1 MLAISAC
8 LCSPSTDGIDGDKL
22 YAMAESALHHC
33 RNESRI
39 DIIQALMIL
48 SLRQTGVGD
57 KRSAF
62 TYAGRAATMALNL
75 GLHLAPTTQ
84 SEAGDCE
91 LRSRVFWNVYVLD
104 KILAEEL
111 GRPLFLRYRRSS
123 TPLPSETESDE
134 FEPWPPQSPSSA
146 PVPAPVRHITPRRGH
161 IMSFFVW
168 TCRMGM
174 IIEDILD
181 LEVIGPPVYDSWDR
195 RFIARIDAEQDV
207 WRRAERIAED
217 LVAWREAMPAKLEVS
232 LDPAISPLPHH
243 VVGLAWYHTAR
254 ILLYCRFLRRR
265 GHGRGPPS
273 LVDKAHRVCSESAE
287 ACIDMLAHLDR
298 HKLLSQCSSDCIH
311 MMSVI
316 TLWEAFDASS
326 PDPAIAHRA
335 KLNFAQCCIWLRDFS
350 SSWPAASA
358 HKLFFEGLIQGGLKL
373 SSGDM
378 FREDQTPESEPR
390 ADHGVTITEGI
401 RSMGRNLADGEEDDP
416 RQRSAGGSGHEL
428 GQPISQSSQLAM
440 GQSQQG
446 IQPQPNLFNIS
457 QFYWNHLTT
466 TEPAP
471 AEWELDPGLGLQQN
485 VFGNSGEQM
494 QPAAGQRGANNNTQP
509 VQFSGPSQGN
519 YLDSNQQWGANTGGQ
534 AGQGGNGGTGGNG
547 GGGGGGGAEGS
558 DQAAI
563 YAALMSYMVEAAK
576 GR

>member
-1 MLAISAC
+1 MFNPHTASAPLLLSMLAISAC
-8 LCSPSTDGIDGDKL
+8 LCPPNTDGIDGDKL

-39 DIIQALMIL
+39 DIIQALIIL

-75 GLHLAPTTQ
+75 GLHLAPTTP
-84 SEAGDCE
+84 SEAGECE

-174 IIEDILD
+174 IMEDILD

-195 RFIARIDAEQDV
+195 RFIARIEAEQDT

-217 LVAWREAMPAKLEVS
+217 LVAWREAMPAKLEVN
-232 LDPAISPLPHH
+232 LDPNVSPLPHH
-243 VVGLAWYHTAR
+243 VVGLSWYHTAR

-265 GHGRGPPS
+265 SGHGRGPPA

-326 PDPAIAHRA
+326 SDPAIAHRA

-378 FREDQTPESEPR
+378 FREDHNTPESEPR
-390 ADHGVTITEGI
+390 SGEPGVSITEGL
-401 RSMGRNLADGEEDDP
+401 RSMGRNLADGDEEDAP
-416 RQRSAGGSGHEL
+416 RQQNSGHEL
-428 GQPISQSSQLAM
+428 GQPISQGSQLAI
-440 GQSQQG
+440 GQQG
-446 IQPQPNLFNIS
+446 QQQQPNLFNLS

-471 AEWELDPGLGLQQN
+471 EQWELDPGLGPQNMFGSPAEPIQQRA
-485 VFGNSGEQM
+485 E
-494 QPAAGQRGANNNTQP
+494 NTPP
-509 VQFSGPSQGN
+509 VQFAGPSQGN
-519 YLDSNQQWGANTGGQ
+519 YFDNGAWANP
-534 AGQGGNGGTGGNG
+534 ANQGGGSSSG
-547 GGGGGGGAEGS
+547 EGS